1 MVESEDL
8 ADVRVPDSFE
18 TLYRE
23 NYAAVVA
30 LVYALSGTRAV
41 AEDLAQEAFLRAH
54 QDWAQVSKM
63 DRPDGWV
70 RRVALNL
77 ARSRLRR
84 LRAETVARLKIGAD
98 AGASASALHRDE
110 LESEA
115 FWSEVRRLPSRQAQ
129 AIALHYIEDLSVS
142 EVAETLGVADGTV
155 KALLHQGRQRLG
167 RQLSAKGLT
176 DSEP

>member
-30 LVYALSGTRAV
+30 LVYALSGTRPV

-54 QDWAQVSKM
+54 RDWARVSTM
-63 DRPDGWV
+63 DHPSAWV

-84 LRAETVARLKIGAD
+84 LRAESTARFKIGVGG
-98 AGASASALHRDE
+98 GASTGDRHE

-115 FWSEVRRLPSRQAQ
+115 FWREVRRLPARQAQ
-129 AIALHYIEDLSVS
+129 AIALHYVEDLSVA
-142 EVAETLGVADGTV
+142 EVAETLGVANGTV
-155 KALLHQGRQRLG
+155 KALLHQGRERLG
-167 RQLSAKGLT
+167 RQLSAKGLI
-176 DSEP
+176 DRGP